1 MVFDQGDPEDFL
13 LLISSFNMNP
23 KALGTIVVSAK
34 MQYLHTLICREVLS
48 QFDTLSAEVG
58 STTS

>member
-1 MVFDQGDPEDFL
+1 MVFDQGVPEDFL

-23 KALGTIVVSAK
+23 KALGTIVASAK
-34 MQYLHTLICREVLS
+34 MQYLHTLICGEVLC
-48 QFDTLSAEVG
+48 QFDTLSTEVG